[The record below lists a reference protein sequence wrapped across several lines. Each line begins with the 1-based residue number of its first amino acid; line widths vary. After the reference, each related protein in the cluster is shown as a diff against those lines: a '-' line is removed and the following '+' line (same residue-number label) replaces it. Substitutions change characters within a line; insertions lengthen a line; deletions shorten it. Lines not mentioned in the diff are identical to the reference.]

1 MEISIDIS
9 IEDVQSTLEDLAEL
23 ILPNDGSVGN
33 DEDISM
39 EDMQSAIGDLAE
51 WVISNDNVSVAV
63 SEKGVPEE
71 ADPFFDR

>member
-9 IEDVQSTLEDLAEL
+9 IEDVQSTLEDLTKL

-33 DEDISM
+33 EEDILM
-39 EDMQSAIGDLAE
+39 EDVQSAIGDLAE